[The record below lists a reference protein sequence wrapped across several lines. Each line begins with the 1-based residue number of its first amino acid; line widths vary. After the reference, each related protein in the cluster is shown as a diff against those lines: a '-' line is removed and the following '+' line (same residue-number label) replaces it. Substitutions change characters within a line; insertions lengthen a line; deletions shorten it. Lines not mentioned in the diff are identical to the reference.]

1 MKLKLTDIANIAEV
15 ISATA
20 IIVSLIY
27 VGVQVADSTRAV
39 RSASANET
47 SSAIS
52 TWYLQIGSDLQ
63 SSKAF
68 RRGITSPETL
78 SEDEIFQFIFQMH
91 ALFIQFQ
98 GAYYLSQEGTLDL
111 ELQESITNAILGVR
125 ELPGF
130 KKYWETRKA
139 LFKPDFRR
147 YVDKLISEGVTNK
160 NMEKLYKSSKQ

>member
-52 TWYLQIGSDLQ
+52 TWYLCENS
-63 SSKAF
+63 F
-68 RRGITSPETL
+68 RE
-78 SEDEIFQFIFQMH
+78 
-91 ALFIQFQ
+91 
-98 GAYYLSQEGTLDL
+98 
-111 ELQESITNAILGVR
+111 
-125 ELPGF
+125 
-130 KKYWETRKA
+130 
-139 LFKPDFRR
+139 
-147 YVDKLISEGVTNK
+147 
-160 NMEKLYKSSKQ
+160 